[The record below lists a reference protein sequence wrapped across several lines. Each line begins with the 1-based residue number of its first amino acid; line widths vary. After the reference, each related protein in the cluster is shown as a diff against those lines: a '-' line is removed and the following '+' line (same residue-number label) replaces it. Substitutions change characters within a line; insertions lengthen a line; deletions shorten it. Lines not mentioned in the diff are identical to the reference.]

1 MNTTTPNPTVTL
13 GAHPAM
19 PTINRDEAEQLGRR
33 MQGIAA
39 HQAEVDHDFLIAL
52 GEFDARGAI
61 AHFQGIKST
70 AHFVAWACS
79 MSGGTAREHVRVARA
94 LRTLPKVS
102 ELMRQGRLSYS
113 KVRELT
119 RVTDL
124 VAEDELCELAL
135 EMTASQVARTVA
147 AYRTACGTRIRAL
160 SKRRFTVSPT
170 PDGLVRITVVL
181 PPEEAGIITAAVESA
196 ARRGQQAADDE
207 AAERERNC
215 GSAGGQR
222 GDADDAVILPDVPA
236 GTSHRRPPDRVQ
248 GLVDVAASYLDLLP
262 GEPDDDH
269 TLVTVHVNAGL
280 LMDAAQAPAAAS
292 DLVCHVENH
301 GPIEPATA
309 QRLLCTSPLLGVL
322 VDAAGRVLNLGRAKR
337 LASRAQRRALRVRDR
352 GICQF
357 PGCDQIRHL
366 DAHHLIPWFAGGN
379 TDLDNMVLL
388 CRRHH
393 VLVHEGGIRV
403 AGIDAKHRR
412 FVFTMPD
419 GRPISGTWLA
429 EVRLESMEWM
439 LANSAEQHADRVFP
453 ERAGA
458 GFSLQE
464 CVRVLFDIQ
473 LPEQQPAA

>member
-1 MNTTTPNPTVTL
+1 
-13 GAHPAM
+13 M
-19 PTINRDEAEQLGRR
+19 PTISRVEAERLGTRL
-33 MQGIAA
+33 QGIAA
-39 HQAEVDHDFLIAL
+39 QQAEIDHDFLAAL

-61 AHFQGIKST
+61 GHFHGIKST

-94 LRTLPKVS
+94 LRRLPKVS
-102 ELMRQGRLSYS
+102 ELMRQGRMSYS

-147 AYRTACGTRIRAL
+147 AYRTASGTRIQAL
-160 SKRRFTVSPT
+160 SKRRFTASPT

-181 PPEEAGIITAAVESA
+181 PPEEAGIITAAVEAA
-196 ARRGQQAADDE
+196 ARRSQQAADDE

-215 GSAGGQR
+215 GSPGSQHHVAN
-222 GDADDAVILPDVPA
+222 DAVALPDVPA
-236 GTSHRRPPDRVQ
+236 GTSNRRPPDRVQ
-248 GLVDVAASYLDLLP
+248 GLVDVAASYLDALP

-280 LMDAAQAPAAAS
+280 LMEPAQAPAAA
-292 DLVCHVENH
+292 DDMVCHVENH

-322 VDAAGRVLNLGRAKR
+322 VDAAGQVLHLGRTKR
-337 LASRAQRRALRVRDR
+337 LASRAQRRALRVRDH

-357 PGCDQIRHL
+357 PGCDQTRHL

-379 TDLDNMVLL
+379 TDLDNMLLL

-393 VLVHEGGIRV
+393 VLVHEGGVQITR
-403 AGIDAKHRR
+403 AQARRGR
-412 FVFTMPD
+412 FVFAMPD
-419 GRPISGTWLA
+419 GQPITGTWLA
-429 EVRLESMEWM
+429 QIHVESMERM
-439 LANSAEQHADRVFP
+439 LAYDAERRPDRVFP

-464 CVRVLFDIQ
+464 CVRVLFDIE